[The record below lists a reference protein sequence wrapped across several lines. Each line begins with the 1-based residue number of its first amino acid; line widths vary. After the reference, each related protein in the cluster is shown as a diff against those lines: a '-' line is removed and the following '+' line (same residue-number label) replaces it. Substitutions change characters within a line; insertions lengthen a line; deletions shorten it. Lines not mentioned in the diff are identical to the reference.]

1 MVSRLPLS
9 LLGRL
14 CERWRALE
22 EIINNKNTRRAVF
35 TYKRRY
41 SKNTKP
47 QTVCDISDDN
57 GHELLT
63 SHEEDQESHWND
75 KR

>member
-1 MVSRLPLS
+1 MVPRRSLS
-9 LLGRL
+9 FLGRL

-22 EIINNKNTRRAVF
+22 EIINNRNTRSAYF

-47 QTVCDISDDN
+47 QTVCDMRDDN
-57 GHELLT
+57 KFKLFT
-63 SHEEDQESHWND
+63 SHQESYWKDVSN
-75 KR
+75 KA